1 MHTQASQLGQEAVEV
16 AAEKEIM
23 ALTKYQEEMKKR
35 EQELLEL
42 QKERE
47 AVEKEREEMG
57 ATWGM
62 GELLK

>member
-1 MHTQASQLGQEAVEV
+1 MEV
-16 AAEKEIM
+16 AAEKEIA
-23 ALTKYQEEMKKR
+23 ALTKYQEEVKKR

-47 AVEKEREEMG
+47 AMEKEREEMG

-62 GELLK
+62 GKLLK